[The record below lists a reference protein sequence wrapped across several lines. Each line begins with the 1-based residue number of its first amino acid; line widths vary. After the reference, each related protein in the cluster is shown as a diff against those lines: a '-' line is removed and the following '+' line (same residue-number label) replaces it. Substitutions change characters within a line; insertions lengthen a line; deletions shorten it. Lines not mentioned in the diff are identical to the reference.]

1 MNYDSDNSYSDCDSI
16 DSDSI
21 DTIDSSDTYSIN
33 TTDTIDPSELTP
45 QVIDLNAYYYK
56 IQKLHNF
63 LQTCDEQYKPYNNGV
78 LFEYICA
85 IIVNARRFD
94 DISTLVK
101 EYYDMPFSDSDHYSA
116 GVDLMDNVN
125 NVLYQCKK
133 YDNTPLLRRH
143 LATFFHTLL
152 RLKEFKGVVLVS
164 EHTDY
169 KYVREIKDVFSI
181 KVITDE
187 MYNNI
192 LERALSHICTIP
204 VNIVTLSSELY
215 DYQAAIIKLM
225 EQNDKYSFQLPC
237 GSGKS
242 HLIMKYAITHNERI
256 AILVPNISI
265 AIMYCE
271 RMNIPVNKFFTGQE
285 CVEENNVS
293 IVVYNSS
300 TKLQR
305 DYDTIIVDEA
315 HHYLTDAHNIQLC
328 KSKKLY
334 LFSATL
340 DKDECRKLTD
350 NNYYILSQIDCINSH
365 RILDFNIYIH
375 CIGDDR
381 QSALLKILKKY
392 CEYQHV
398 IVYCRRVEEAATISK
413 MLNEHDI
420 PTTYVSSSDLGQSD
434 NQANIKAFSNGD
446 YRVIVN
452 CNIINEGIDIKGCET
467 CIFYSRVESHVKI
480 IQCIG
485 RTQRI
490 NENKLHGNVVLLSNN
505 PEEDLPIFLKNV
517 NKQYTVNN
525 KHYYSKYKVNV
536 INDIDC
542 TDDSVNI
549 DDTIYG
555 YERYIYENVYKTAY
569 QLELC
574 KEFYSEYQRLP
585 TQKEVYKDF
594 NIGNF
599 ISGLKQGHNQ
609 HLKQQVE
616 EIFNQEINAVK
627 KTVNLSNEDKLNFCK
642 EFYDEFNRLPKA
654 KEVYKDFNIG
664 GFITNLKC
672 GKNLQL
678 KPQVEEIFNQEIKA
692 VNKTVNLSDENKLAL
707 CKEFYNEFIRLPKA
721 KEVYKDFNIGG
732 FITNLKNRQNSLLKP
747 QVEEI
752 FNQEINTV
760 KQISNEDKL
769 NFCKE
774 FYDEFNRLP
783 KAKEVYKD
791 FKIGKFIDCLKQG
804 HNQHLKQQVE
814 EIFNQEINAVK
825 KTVKIVKL
833 SDEDKINLCKE
844 FYSEYQRLPTQKE
857 VYKDFKIGKFITG
870 LKQGYNQR
878 LKEQVEEIFNQEIKA
893 YNKKTV

>member
-16 DSDSI
+16 DSYSNYDNSYS
-21 DTIDSSDTYSIN
+21 DCDSSDTYSIN

-45 QVIDLNAYYYK
+45 QVIDLNAYYYR

-143 LATFFHTLL
+143 LGTFFHTLL
-152 RLKEFKGVVLVS
+152 RLKEFKGVILVS
-164 EHTDY
+164 EHTNY
-169 KYVREIKDVFSI
+169 KYVREIKGILSI
-181 KVITDE
+181 KVITDN

-192 LERALSHICTIP
+192 LESALSYVCDIP
-204 VNIVTLSSELY
+204 ESIVTLSSELY
-215 DYQAAIIKLM
+215 DYQADIIKLM

-242 HLIMKYAITHNERI
+242 HLIMKYAVTHNERI

-300 TKLQR
+300 TKLQK

-340 DKDECRKLTD
+340 DENECRKLTD

-365 RILDFNIYIH
+365 KILDFNIYIH

-398 IVYCRRVEEAATISK
+398 IVYCSTIAETVMISK

-420 PTTYVSSSDLGQSD
+420 PTTFVSSALKQTI
-434 NQANIKAFSNGD
+434 NQERIKSFSNGD

-452 CNIINEGIDIKGCET
+452 CSIINEGIDIKGCET

-485 RTQRI
+485 RTQRV
-490 NENKLHGNVVLLSNN
+490 NDNKLHGNVVLLSNN

-517 NKQYTVNN
+517 NKQYTVN

-542 TDDSVNI
+542 NDTANI
-549 DDTIYG
+549 DEIMYE
-555 YERYIYENVYKTAY
+555 YERYIYEDVYKTAY
-569 QLELC
+569 KLELC
-574 KEFYSEYQRLP
+574 KEFYDIYRRLP
-585 TQKEVYKDF
+585 KCNEKFKEWNIGKFITHLKEGVNSHLKQQVEEIFEQEIIAVKKISDEEKLNLCKEF
-594 NIGNF
+594 FSEFKRLPKQSEEFKGWNIGNF
-599 ISGLKQGHNQ
+599 IMVLKKGYNSQ
-609 HLKQQVE
+609 LKQQVE
-616 EIFNQEINAVK
+616 EIFNQEIKAVK
-627 KTVNLSNEDKLNFCK
+627 KTVNLSNEDKLNLCK
-642 EFYDEFNRLPKA
+642 EFFKAYQRLPKSL
-654 KEVYKDFNIG
+654 EVYKDFNIG
-664 GFITNLKC
+664 KFITNLKRYQ
-672 GKNLQL
+672 NSQL
-678 KPQVEEIFNQEIKA
+678 KQQVEEIFNQEIKA
-692 VNKTVNLSDENKLAL
+692 VKKTVKIVKLSDKDKLDL
-707 CKEFYNEFIRLPKA
+707 CKEFFKAYQRLPKQSE
-721 KEVYKDFNIGG
+721 KFKDFNIGN
-732 FITNLKNRQNSLLKP
+732 FIMVLKKGYNS
-747 QVEEI
+747 Q
-752 FNQEINTV
+752 
-760 KQISNEDKL
+760 
-769 NFCKE
+769 
-774 FYDEFNRLP
+774 
-783 KAKEVYKD
+783 
-791 FKIGKFIDCLKQG
+791 
-804 HNQHLKQQVE
+804 LKQQVE
-814 EIFNQEINAVK
+814 EIFNQEI
-825 KTVKIVKL
+825 
-833 SDEDKINLCKE
+833 
-844 FYSEYQRLPTQKE
+844 
-857 VYKDFKIGKFITG
+857 KF
-870 LKQGYNQR
+870 
-878 LKEQVEEIFNQEIKA
+878 
-893 YNKKTV
+893 NKKRTV